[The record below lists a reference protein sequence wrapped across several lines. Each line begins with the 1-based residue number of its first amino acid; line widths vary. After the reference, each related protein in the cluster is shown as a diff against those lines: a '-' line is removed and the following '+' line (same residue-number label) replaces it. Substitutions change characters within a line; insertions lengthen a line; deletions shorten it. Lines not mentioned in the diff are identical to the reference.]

1 MVPDEVFVSY
11 VPSYTE
17 CPCGGE
23 MLVGAEHRG
32 SVHTYVGIEQ
42 IFVHECVT
50 SVEIEVCAAA
60 CVVAVARLTNVRIT
74 VGKSWS
80 GEITFRKSLG
90 IETLVLAFIF
100 SDRCSD
106 NGIHLMLAGKKLS
119 VGH

>member
-1 MVPDEVFVSY
+1 MVPDEVFVGY

-42 IFVHECVT
+42 VFVHECVT

-60 CVVAVARLTNVRIT
+60 CVVAVARLATLGIT
-74 VGKSWS
+74 VGKAGS
-80 GEITFRKSLG
+80 GEVALGESLCG
-90 IETLVLAFIF
+90 ESFVFAFAF
-100 SDRCSD
+100 AD
-106 NGIHLMLAGKKLS
+106 
-119 VGH
+119 